1 MKLNKSA
8 ENYLEN
14 IYILQ
19 QTMEEVR
26 SIDLANE
33 MNFSKPSVSRAI
45 HLLEDKGMVTIAD
58 NGALILTEQGFEIAS
73 KIHERHSFLAGYF
86 MALGVPEEVA
96 IADACSIEHGLSDIT
111 YKRLRTHIK
120 HCACDCPH
128 APAQHF
134 FEFNSDL
141 LRTSEKK
148 RKSS

>member
-73 KIHERHSFLAGYF
+73 
-86 MALGVPEEVA
+86 
-96 IADACSIEHGLSDIT
+96 
-111 YKRLRTHIK
+111 
-120 HCACDCPH
+120 
-128 APAQHF
+128 
-134 FEFNSDL
+134 
-141 LRTSEKK
+141 
-148 RKSS
+148 